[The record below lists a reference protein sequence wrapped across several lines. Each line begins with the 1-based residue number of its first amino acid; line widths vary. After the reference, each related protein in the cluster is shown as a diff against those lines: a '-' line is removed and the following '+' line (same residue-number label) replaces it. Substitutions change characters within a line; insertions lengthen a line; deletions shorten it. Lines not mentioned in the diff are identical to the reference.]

1 MPLTRFKLSSIADG
15 GITTVKLAD
24 NAVTIGKTNNLFQNI
39 TDSGTGHTQV
49 SRGTTAQRTSGVT
62 GMLRYNT
69 TVDVLEQYS
78 SSGWVG
84 IEPAPIVSSI
94 AYPSSQ
100 TAASAGDVITI
111 TGTGFKSGATVK
123 FISGGG
129 TNYASPTV
137 TRTDATTLTAVIAS
151 GMTGEGA
158 YDVNV
163 ANPSGLGASLENGV
177 TIDGLPVFSTA
188 SGSLGTMVAGQSANF
203 TIAALEDSVAI
214 ASFALKTGNA
224 LPPGLSINA
233 TTGVISGAAS
243 AVSSQTTTTFIIVAT
258 DSENQTSERSFS
270 ITVNY
275 AIGQSIILG
284 D

>member
-1 MPLTRFKLSSIADG
+1 MPLTRLKLSAFADG
-15 GITTVKLAD
+15 GISTAKLAD
-24 NAVTIGKTNNLFQNI
+24 DAVTTAKLAPNI

-49 SRGTTAQRTSGVT
+49 ARGTTAQRTSGVT

-123 FISGGG
+123 FISGAG
-129 TNYASPTV
+129 TNYVSPTV
-137 TRTDATTLTAVIAS
+137 TRTNATTLTAAIAS
-151 GMTGEGA
+151 GMSAEGA

-163 ANPSGLGASLENGV
+163 ANPSGLAASLEGGV

-188 SGSLGTMVAGQSANF
+188 SGSLGTMDAGSSANF
-203 TIAALEDSVAI
+203 TIAATEDSSAI

-233 TTGVISGAAS
+233 TTGVISGSAS

-258 DSENQTSERSFS
+258 DAENQTSERSFS

-275 AIGQSIILG
+275 AIGHSIILG

>member
-1 MPLTRFKLSSIADG
+1 MPLTRIKQTAIGNDSITAA
-15 GITTVKLAD
+15 KLAP
-24 NAVTIGKTNNLFQNI
+24 NI

-49 SRGTTAQRTSGVT
+49 SKGTTAQRTNPPAT

-84 IEPAPIVSSI
+84 IEPAPTISSV

-111 TGTGFKSGATVK
+111 SGTGFKTGATVK
-123 FISGGG
+123 FVASGG
-129 TNYASPTV
+129 TQFNSPTV
-137 TRTDATTLTAVIAS
+137 TRTNSTTMTAEVAS
-151 GMTGEGA
+151 GMTAEGA
-158 YDVNV
+158 YDVSV
-163 ANPSGLGASLENGV
+163 QNPSGLAASLDDGI
-177 TIDGLPVFSTA
+177 TIDGIPVFSTA
-188 SGSLGTMVAGQSANF
+188 SGSLGTMDAGTSANF
-203 TIAALEDSVAI
+203 TIAATEDGSAI

-224 LPPGLSINA
+224 LPPGLTLNG
-233 TTGVISGAAS
+233 TTGVISGSAS
-243 AVSSQTTTTFIIVAT
+243 PVTSQTTTTFIIVAT
-258 DSENQTSERSFS
+258 DAENQTSERSFS

-275 AIGQSIILG
+275 TIGRSIIIG

>member
-1 MPLTRFKLSSIADG
+1 MPLTRLKLSAFADG
-15 GITTVKLAD
+15 GISTVKLAD
-24 NAVTIGKTNNLFQNI
+24 DAVTAAKLGPNI

-69 TVDVLEQYS
+69 TVDFLEQYS

-94 AYPSSQ
+94 VYPSSQ

-123 FISGGG
+123 FISGAG
-129 TNYASPTV
+129 TNYVSPTV
-137 TRTDATTLTAVIAS
+137 TRTNATTITAVIAS
-151 GMTGEGA
+151 GMSAEGA

-163 ANPSGLGASLENGV
+163 ANPSGLAASLEGGV

-188 SGSLGTMVAGQSANF
+188 SGSLGTMDAGSIANF
-203 TIAALEDSVAI
+203 TIAATEDGSAI

-258 DSENQTSERSFS
+258 DAENQTSERSFS

-275 AIGQSIILG
+275 AIGHSIIIG

>member
-1 MPLTRFKLSSIADG
+1 MPLTRLKLSAFADG
-15 GITTVKLAD
+15 GISTAKLAD
-24 NAVTIGKTNNLFQNI
+24 DAVTTAKLAPNI

-49 SRGTTAQRTSGVT
+49 ARGTTAQRTSGVT

-123 FISGGG
+123 FISGAG
-129 TNYASPTV
+129 TNYVSPTV
-137 TRTDATTLTAVIAS
+137 TRTNATTLTAAIAS
-151 GMTGEGA
+151 GMSAEGA

-163 ANPSGLGASLENGV
+163 ANPSGLAASLEGGV

-188 SGSLGTMVAGQSANF
+188 SGSLGTMDAGSIANF
-203 TIAALEDSVAI
+203 TIAATEDGSAI

-258 DSENQTSERSFS
+258 DAENQTSERSFS

-275 AIGQSIILG
+275 AIGHSIIIG

>member
-78 SSGWVG
+78 ASGWVG

-94 AYPSSQ
+94 TYPSSQ
-100 TAASAGDVITI
+100 TAAGAGDVITI
-111 TGTGFKSGATVK
+111 NGTGFKTGATVK
-123 FISGGG
+123 FISSGG

-137 TRTDATTLTAVIAS
+137 SRTNASTLTAVIAS
-151 GMTGEGA
+151 GMSAEGA

-188 SGSLGTMVAGQSANF
+188 SGSLGTMAAGQSANF

-243 AVSSQTTTTFIIVAT
+243 AVTTQTTTTFIIVAT

>member
-78 SSGWVG
+78 ASGWVG

-94 AYPSSQ
+94 TYPSSQ
-100 TAASAGDVITI
+100 TAAGAGDVITI
-111 TGTGFKSGATVK
+111 NGTGFKTGATVK
-123 FISGGG
+123 FISSGG

-137 TRTDATTLTAVIAS
+137 SRTNASTLTAVIAS
-151 GMTGEGA
+151 GMSAEGA

-243 AVSSQTTTTFIIVAT
+243 AVTTQTTTTFIIVAT